1 MIKPNIYFQIQKNS
15 ELYYLLDNAQ
25 KKFAKAHS
33 DQLVFC
39 IQSPLGIDTSYSYD
53 GAILLSP
60 KYKITFLGT
69 DQAGFDDYVDDV
81 MDDISSL
88 SKKYNYQ
95 THIGRPR
102 EWREKIITKIILNP
116 DDNLDLED
124 YLYKDENKV
133 DHENVRLVK
142 FLISL
147 FTGSIN
153 DLGNDALKEPE
164 NLLDD
169 IKKKIILFDADQTR
183 FLFNNYA
190 IKSFI
195 SVQGLSGT
203 GKTELLLHKLRDIYS
218 QNESSE
224 GVKIFFTCHN
234 IALAYELKERIPSFF
249 NKMKVSRQIEWNKE
263 LWVAHAWGSKR
274 FPNSGLYTYI
284 CSFYNIPF
292 QQFGIGVT
300 YEIIFSTVKK
310 ELEKIPKKNF
320 TQCFDYILVDEN
332 QDFPEVFFEV
342 CKKITRHKVYT
353 AGDVFQNIFYQAQNK
368 PKGVDIALNRCY
380 RTDPRTLMFAHTLG
394 LGLKENKKYNW
405 FEKNEWETFGY
416 SVESNKRNQT
426 ITLRRLPITR
436 FDGNEPDESVVVQ
449 SGTDINNVCRILNQI
464 KEEYPNIKAGDVSII
479 MIDDDKDIYQ
489 YMDKLSFKINEL
501 VGWSVLRGH
510 EDKHTDPDKLY
521 LTNTNNVKGLEFP
534 FVVCI
539 TSRVNDNPIYRNKL
553 YTMLTRSFLV
563 SYLIVK
569 DDSQIEWL
577 SGIYKEISESRSIKD
592 IHVPS
597 ADETEQIKHALI
609 SQSEVRL
616 ESWEDFMD
624 KIFNDLGVKD
634 NSIKQKLKDS
644 IISLNIERFNA
655 DKIKSFID
663 TALTFM

>member
-1 MIKPNIYFQIQKNS
+1 MIKPNIYFQIQEDSK
-15 ELYYLLDNAQ
+15 LYSLLDNAQ
-25 KKFAKAHS
+25 KKFAKVHS

-39 IQSPLGIDTSYSYD
+39 IQSPLGINTSYSYD

-60 KYKITFLGT
+60 KYKITFLGI
-69 DQAGFDDYVDDV
+69 DQIGFDDFVDDI

-95 THIGRPR
+95 SHIGRPR
-102 EWREKIITKIILNP
+102 EWRKKIITKQILNP
-116 DDNLDLED
+116 NEDLDLED
-124 YLYKDENKV
+124 YLFKDECKV
-133 DHENVRLVK
+133 NHENVRLVK

-169 IKKKIILFDADQTR
+169 IKNKIILFDADQTR

-190 IKSFI
+190 IKRFI

-218 QNESSE
+218 QNEKSE

-274 FPNSGLYTYI
+274 LPNSGLYTYI
-284 CSFYNIPF
+284 CSYYDIPF
-292 QQFGIGVT
+292 QQFGPGVT
-300 YEIIFSTVKK
+300 YEIIFSIVKK
-310 ELEKIPKKNF
+310 ELEKIPKKDF

-342 CKKITRHKVYT
+342 CKKITKHKVYT
-353 AGDVFQNIFYQAQNK
+353 AGDVFQNIFYQSQNK

-416 SVESNKRNQT
+416 NVESDKKNQT

-436 FDGNEPDESVVVQ
+436 FDGSEPKESIVIQ
-449 SGTDINNVCRILNQI
+449 SGTDISNICKILNQI
-464 KEEYPNIKAGDVSII
+464 KEDYPNIKAGDVSII

-539 TSRVNDNPIYRNKL
+539 TSRVNDNPVYRNKL
-553 YTMLTRSFLV
+553 YTMLTRSFLI

-569 DDSQIEWL
+569 DDSQIKWL
-577 SGIYKEISESRSIKD
+577 SGIYKEISETRSIKN
-592 IHVPS
+592 IRVPS
-597 ADETEQIKHALI
+597 MEETKQIKHSLI
-609 SQSEVRL
+609 SQSEVHS

-624 KIFNDLGVKD
+624 KIFNDLEIKN

-644 IISLNIERFNA
+644 IISLNIEKFNE
-655 DKIKSFID
+655 DKIKSFIE
-663 TALTFM
+663 TALKFM